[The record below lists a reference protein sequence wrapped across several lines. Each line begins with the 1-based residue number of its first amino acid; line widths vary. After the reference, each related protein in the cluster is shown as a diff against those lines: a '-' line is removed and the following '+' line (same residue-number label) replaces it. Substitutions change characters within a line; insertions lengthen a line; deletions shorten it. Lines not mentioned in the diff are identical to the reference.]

1 MRKKYLSALLFGA
14 LLFASAGTFTSCKD
28 YDDDISNLQGQVDGI
43 KADLEDLQAQISAG
57 KWITNVAAIEGGFTV
72 TFSDGQS
79 FNIVNGQDGADGAAG
94 AAGTPGTQWTIGE
107 DGFWYK
113 DGEKTEYKA
122 AIDGVEGKVNVP
134 TIKDGVWYIVNEEG
148 ELEATTYKANGA
160 TYAVAEANGGFTIYA
175 PTKDGKETVE
185 IYLPGAAGAIN
196 SMTAEL
202 IDNDQDEKKLFS
214 INYYVFAP
222 ASDKVAEDWNKG
234 IAAWEK
240 LTGTKVTTNKYILSS
255 ADKIGLRIDP
265 VNVDAADIDF
275 ILINSKNETLN
286 GVTLT
291 PTEYKD
297 YVTRGAYGNGLY
309 ELSMESMELKDKTAL
324 DAFNKQLKT
333 GGGTPKDK
341 NIAYAVSA
349 STAIRAEYNIGV
361 GVTEKTANY
370 GAILINDKDIKKTE
384 TTVDSKAT
392 NTVTVE
398 TPADLYGMWLS
409 VSEEDKNLFDIKFD
423 QEKHTFTVN
432 ADPDVLTKASFV
444 LTIHTL
450 DNNGNYIGT
459 NTEEIKISNKI
470 AASPE
475 YTRRTLDIVDES
487 LTKNDP
493 FTNKNA
499 FTADMATML
508 TSLGDQTDVWKKK
521 VTKADYTFYT
531 DKDCKTPVK
540 KSDNAETMGID
551 LYFVDANGNEV
562 ANNNSLKDA
571 ANMKFAVTNEDA
583 SKNFKVDT
591 EYYVKVTFY
600 GLDDEKEYTELNSIV
615 IPFQFAI
622 PDFAD
627 SFEQE
632 SAVFVDGVANAY
644 MTNDDK
650 YEVTTNNVT
659 KRLAAY
665 KLSRAFKE
673 YLEGATLTLDDKTKV
688 TGDYTSDDLA
698 TIQVIKD
705 ETPNT
710 FTKNAM
716 IVLND
721 LKPAKG
727 TNIPVG
733 YGQELIVNAS
743 STNYKG
749 WAYPTATG
757 TATYTF
763 TIKVMSPLYEGTV
776 SAIGDV
782 ISIPATST
790 SGWSMTNE
798 HIEGKTYNNV
808 SYNVLP
814 DVVGT
819 GEDKDKAKW
828 SRPEIAKV
836 QATTANERVVKLGS
850 EGLAQ
855 PAKYV
860 TIDDKTTVRSG
871 FITVLPQNIAATTE
885 TEINITVTDVW
896 GYAKTSPVKVKV
908 TVGE

>member
-28 YDDDISNLQGQVDGI
+28 YDDDISNLQEQVDGV

-94 AAGTPGTQWTIGE
+94 AAGTPGTQITIGE
-107 DGFWYK
+107 DGYWYF
-113 DGEKTEYKA
+113 DGEKSEYLA
-122 AIDGVEGKVNVP
+122 AINEETGKTNVP
-134 TIKDGVWYIVNEEG
+134 YIAEDGYWYFFNEEG
-148 ELEATTYKANGA
+148 EAVKSEYKAVGA
-160 TYAVAEANGGFTIYA
+160 AYAVAANGGYNLYLPNEEGVMNDAIF
-175 PTKDGKETVE
+175 
-185 IYLPGAAGAIN
+185 LPGAAAAIN

-202 IDNDQDEKKLFS
+202 RDNDKPADNFFS

-275 ILINSKNETLN
+275 ILINSKNETLS

-297 YVTRGAYGNGLY
+297 YVTTTRAAYGNGLY
-309 ELSMESMELKDKTAL
+309 ELSMEPMELKDETAL
-324 DAFNKQLKT
+324 NAFNQQLT
-333 GGGTPKDK
+333 TDSK

-361 GVTEKTANY
+361 KVAEKTANF
-370 GAILINDKDIKKTE
+370 GDILINKEEISGT

-409 VSEEDKNLFDIKFD
+409 VSEEDENLFDIKFD

-450 DNNGNYIGT
+450 NNNGDYDT
-459 NTEEIKISNKI
+459 TKETIKISNKI

-475 YTRRTLDIVDES
+475 YTRRILDIIDDA
-487 LTKNDP
+487 LTDGNEL
-493 FTNKNA
+493 TNKNA

-508 TSLGDQTDVWKKK
+508 TSLGDQVDVWKKK
-521 VTKADYTFYT
+521 VNAYSYEFFT
-531 DKDCKTPVK
+531 DKDCKKPV
-540 KSDNAETMGID
+540 SINTEAGVTTEGIK
-551 LYFVDANGNEV
+551 LYFVDANGKEV
-562 ANNNSLKDA
+562 AAKDA
-571 ANMKFAVTNEDA
+571 VNMKFAVTNADA

-591 EYYVKVTFY
+591 EYYVKVTFQNAETVN
-600 GLDDEKEYTELNSIV
+600 GSTVTSELNSIV

-644 MTNDDK
+644 MTNADVK
-650 YEVTTNNVT
+650 TEIVEGVT

-665 KLSRAFKE
+665 KLSRAFKKH
-673 YLEGATLTLDDKTKV
+673 LKDAKLTLDDKTKV
-688 TGDYTSDDLA
+688 IGDYTSAKLA
-698 TIQVIKD
+698 TID
-705 ETPNT
+705 GT
-710 FTKNAM
+710 FTDEAM
-716 IVLND
+716 ITLNNV
-721 LKPAKG
+721 KPAKG

-743 STNYKG
+743 ADDYKG
-749 WAYPTATG
+749 WDYPEG
-757 TATYTF
+757 EGTYTF

-790 SGWSMTNE
+790 SGWNMTNE
-798 HIEGKTYNNV
+798 HIEGKTYNNI
-808 SYNVLP
+808 SYKVLP
-814 DVVGT
+814 DTVVKGQSDWT
-819 GEDKDKAKW
+819 
-828 SRPEIAKV
+828 RPEIASV
-836 QATTANERVVKLGS
+836 TAASANTRVVEIANNGTVYDA
-850 EGLAQ
+850 EA
-855 PAKYV
+855 
-860 TIDDKTTVRSG
+860 DDKG
-871 FITVLPQNIAATTE
+871 NITEGYIKVLPQNIAATTE

-896 GYAKTSPVKVKV
+896 GYAKTNPVKVKV

>member
-28 YDDDISNLQGQVDGI
+28 YDDDISNLQEQVDGV

-202 IDNDQDEKKLFS
+202 INNDQDEKLFS

-222 ASDKVAEDWNKG
+222 AKGAEEKWNEG
-234 IAAWEK
+234 IAKWEK
-240 LTGTKVTTNKYILSS
+240 LTETKVTTNKYILSS

-275 ILINSKNETLN
+275 ILINSKNETLS

-297 YVTRGAYGNGLY
+297 YVTTTRGAYGNGLY

-333 GGGTPKDK
+333 GGDTPK

-361 GVTEKTANY
+361 KVAEKTANF
-370 GAILINDKDIKKTE
+370 GDILINKEEISGT

-450 DNNGNYIGT
+450 NNNGDYDT
-459 NTEEIKISNKI
+459 MTETIEISNKI

-475 YTRRTLDIVDES
+475 YTRRILDIVDDA
-487 LTKNDP
+487 LTDGNEL
-493 FTNKNA
+493 TNKNA

-508 TSLGDQTDVWKKK
+508 TSLGDQVDVWKKK
-521 VTKADYTFYT
+521 VNAYSYEFFT
-531 DKDCKTPVK
+531 DKDCKKPV
-540 KSDNAETMGID
+540 SINTEAGVTTEGIK
-551 LYFVDANGNEV
+551 LYFVDANGKEV
-562 ANNNSLKDA
+562 ATKDA
-571 ANMKFAVTNEDA
+571 VNMKFAVTNADA

-591 EYYVKVTFY
+591 EYYVKVTFQKA
-600 GLDDEKEYTELNSIV
+600 EKVNGSTVTSELNSIV

-644 MTNDDK
+644 MTNDDVK
-650 YEVTTNNVT
+650 KDKDEN
-659 KRLAAY
+659 RLAAY
-665 KLSRAFKE
+665 KLSRAFKKH
-673 YLEGATLTLDDKTKV
+673 LKDAKLTLDDKTKV
-688 TGDYTSDDLA
+688 IGDYTSAKLA
-698 TIQVIKD
+698 TID
-705 ETPNT
+705 GT
-710 FTKNAM
+710 FTDEAM
-716 IVLND
+716 ITLNNV
-721 LKPAKG
+721 KPAEG

-743 STNYKG
+743 AEDYKG
-749 WAYPTATG
+749 WAYPEG
-757 TATYTF
+757 EGTYTF

-814 DVVGT
+814 DVDGGT
-819 GEDKDKAKW
+819 SKKTKW

-836 QATTANERVVKLGS
+836 QATTANERVVKLGNN
-850 EGLAQ
+850 GLAQ
-855 PAKYV
+855 PAATV
-860 TIDDKTTVRSG
+860 TIDGKSTLRSG
-871 FITVLPQNIAATTE
+871 YITVLPQNIAATTE

>member
-28 YDDDISNLQGQVDGI
+28 YDDDISNLQEQVDGV

-94 AAGTPGTQWTIGE
+94 AAGAPGTSWEIGE

-202 IDNDQDEKKLFS
+202 INNDQGEKKLFS

-222 ASDKVAEDWNKG
+222 AKGAEEKWNKG

-275 ILINSKNETLN
+275 ILINSKNETLS

-297 YVTRGAYGNGLY
+297 YVTTTRAAYGNGLY
-309 ELSMESMELKDKTAL
+309 ELSMEPMELKDETAL
-324 DAFNKQLKT
+324 NAFNQQLT
-333 GGGTPKDK
+333 TDSK

-361 GVTEKTANY
+361 KVAEKTANF
-370 GAILINDKDIKKTE
+370 GDILINKEEISGT

-450 DNNGNYIGT
+450 NNNGDYDT
-459 NTEEIKISNKI
+459 TTETIKISNMI

-475 YTRRTLDIVDES
+475 YTRRILDIIDDA
-487 LTKNDP
+487 LTDGNEL
-493 FTNKNA
+493 TNKNA

-508 TSLGDQTDVWKKK
+508 TTLGDQVDVWKKK
-521 VTKADYTFYT
+521 VTDYSYDFFT
-531 DKDCKTPVK
+531 DKDCKKPVDFK
-540 KSDNAETMGID
+540 TTSGGIK
-551 LYFVDANGNEV
+551 LFFVDANGKEIGV
-562 ANNNSLKDA
+562 KDA
-571 ANMKFAVTNEDA
+571 ANMKFAVTNKDA

-591 EYYVKVTFY
+591 EYYVKVTFQNV
-600 GLDDEKEYTELNSIV
+600 DPITKVKSELNSIV

-644 MTNDDK
+644 MTNDDEK
-650 YEVTTNNVT
+650 NDKDGN
-659 KRLAAY
+659 RLAAY
-665 KLSRAFKE
+665 KLSRAFKKH
-673 YLEGATLTLDDKTKV
+673 LKDAKLTLDDKTKV
-688 TGDYTSDDLA
+688 IGDYTSAKLA
-698 TIQVIKD
+698 TID
-705 ETPNT
+705 GT
-710 FTKNAM
+710 FTDEAM
-716 IVLND
+716 ITLND
-721 LKPAKG
+721 LKPAEG

-743 STNYKG
+743 AEDYKG
-749 WAYPTATG
+749 WAYPEG
-757 TATYTF
+757 EGTYTF

-814 DVVGT
+814 DVDGGT
-819 GEDKDKAKW
+819 SKETKW

-836 QATTANERVVKLGS
+836 QATTANERVVKLGDN
-850 EGLAQ
+850 GLAQ
-855 PAKYV
+855 PAATV
-860 TIDDKTTVRSG
+860 TIDGKSTLRSG
-871 FITVLPQNIAATTE
+871 YITVLPQNIAATTE